1 MKMMSMMTMSQESK
15 REKEKKKKET
25 KEETKWPTS
34 RRKCRICGRHV
45 TVTHVVT
52 EGPKAEAR

>member
-1 MKMMSMMTMSQESK
+1 MMTMSQESK